1 LEQTGPARIFRYL
14 INKFS
19 QMAIQDEH
27 QVVENLLLSS
37 SDVLCVLDAKG
48 HLWRVGTA
56 GQRVLGYAPQELD
69 SLPFRTI
76 LHPTD
81 YPQVEAACQAARQ
94 QATPV
99 DFAGRCLT
107 KTGQEVAL
115 TWSAFRWPATE
126 LLLCVGRPV
135 GPRPVTLPA
144 EIPAGNAVLE
154 RISDAYI
161 EVDADWTITYFNGQ
175 AEQVLQVTR
184 QQCLGHNYWKVFPN
198 AVNSRFD
205 HYLHLAVDS
214 GQPVHF
220 EALSTRTGRWL
231 EMKALPSPQGLSIFF
246 SNITDRVTAAKH
258 LEQLALVAQGTD
270 NGVLISDAQGRTEWV
285 NEGFTKH
292 TGYVLADLLGRF
304 PGAVLDGPDTDPA
317 IQETIRTYFQQP
329 EPFSVP
335 ILTYTK
341 AGEKLWVL
349 LQVTPLYNPAGEL
362 TQFISI
368 QQNINA
374 QKAME
379 AQQARLTQDLY
390 EHNRDL
396 QQFTY
401 MLSHNLRAPLANAL
415 GLSQLLTRVG
425 KDSPVFDTSL
435 GHLRQSL
442 EQVDGVLHDLS
453 LVLSLRDQQHQ
464 QTPETVVLAE
474 VVEQAL
480 QHWAPALAACGGHVT
495 LDVAEGLLVRGTRAY
510 VYSLF
515 DNLLSNAL
523 KYRAPERPLHI
534 TIAGVAGAHGGASIS
549 FADNGSGFDQA
560 KAGAKL
566 FQLYQ
571 RFHGGHQGR
580 GLGLFL
586 VKTHV
591 EAMGGS
597 IEVNS
602 QVGVG
607 TCFLMQLNQ
616 R

>member
-1 LEQTGPARIFRYL
+1 MGIR
-14 INKFS
+14 
-19 QMAIQDEH
+19 DEF

-37 SDVLCVLDAKG
+37 SDVLCALDHHD
-48 HLWRVGTA
+48 HLWRVSVA
-56 GQRVLGYAPQELD
+56 GERVLGYAPAELHGV
-69 SLPFRTI
+69 PFRTI

-81 YPQVEAACQAARQ
+81 CAQAEAAYQAARQ

-99 DFAGRCLT
+99 CFEGRCLT

-135 GPRPVTLPA
+135 TPQSVPLPA
-144 EIPAGNAVLE
+144 EVPAGNALLE
-154 RISDAYI
+154 RIADAYI
-161 EVDADWTITYFNGQ
+161 EVDMDWTITYCNGR
-175 AEQVLQVTR
+175 AERVLQINR
-184 QQCLGHNYWKVFPN
+184 QQCIGRNYWQVFPN
-198 AVNSRFD
+198 AVKNPFN
-205 HYLHLAVDS
+205 HYLHLAVES

-220 EALSTRTGRWL
+220 EVLSTRTGRWL
-231 EMKALPSPQGLSIFF
+231 EVKAVPTAKGLAISFA
-246 SNITDRVTAAKH
+246 NITDRVTAAKH

-292 TGYVLADLLGRF
+292 TGYTLADLLGRF

-317 IQETIRTYFQQP
+317 IQETIRAYFLQP
-329 EPFSVP
+329 EPFSVT

-349 LQVTPLYNPAGEL
+349 LHVTPLYNPDGEL
-362 TQFISI
+362 TKFISI

-379 AQQARLTQDLY
+379 AQQAQLTQDLY

-415 GLSQLLTRVG
+415 GLTKLLTQVG
-425 KDSPVFDTSL
+425 KKSPVFDSSL
-435 GHLRQSL
+435 GHLHQSL
-442 EQVDGVLHDLS
+442 EQVDGVLHDLN

-464 QTPETVVLAE
+464 QTPETVALAE
-474 VVEQAL
+474 VCQQAL
-480 QHWAPALAACGGHVT
+480 QHWAPALTQCAGQVT

-510 VYSLF
+510 VYSIF

-534 TIAGVAGAHGGASIS
+534 TIACVASAHGGASIS
-549 FADNGSGFDQA
+549 FADNGSGFDQV
-560 KAGAKL
+560 KAGPKL

-591 EAMGGS
+591 EAMGGT

-607 TCFLMQLNQ
+607 TRFVIQLNQ

>member
-1 LEQTGPARIFRYL
+1 MGIH
-14 INKFS
+14 
-19 QMAIQDEH
+19 DEF

-37 SDVLCVLDAKG
+37 SDVLCALDHHN
-48 HLWRVGTA
+48 HLWRVGA
-56 GQRVLGYAPQELD
+56 VGLRVLGYAPDELNGA
-69 SLPFRTI
+69 PFETI

-81 YPQVEAACQAARQ
+81 CAQVEAAYQAARQ

-99 DFAGRCLT
+99 YFQGRCLT
-107 KTGQEVAL
+107 KTGQAVELA
-115 TWSAFRWPATE
+115 WSAFRWPATE
-126 LLLCVGRPV
+126 LLLCVGRVVEAQPV
-135 GPRPVTLPA
+135 ILSA
-144 EIPAGNAVLE
+144 ETPFSSALLE
-154 RISDAYI
+154 RIADAYM
-161 EVDADWTITYFNGQ
+161 EVDTDWTIRYFNSQ
-175 AEQVLQVTR
+175 AERMLQVDR
-184 QQCLGHNYWKVFPN
+184 QQCVGRNYWEAFPN
-198 AVNSRFD
+198 TANSRFD
-205 HYLHLAVDS
+205 HYLRLAVDS

-220 EALSTRTGRWL
+220 EALSTRTSRWL
-231 EMKALPSPQGLSIFF
+231 EVKALPTAHGLAIFLA
-246 SNITDRVTAAKH
+246 NITDRVTAAKH

-304 PGAVLDGPDTDPA
+304 PGSVLDGPDTDPA
-317 IQETIRTYFQQP
+317 IQETIRGYFLEP
-329 EPFSVP
+329 EPFSVT

-349 LQVTPLYNPAGEL
+349 LHVTPLYNPAGEL
-362 TQFISI
+362 TKFISI

-379 AQQARLTQDLY
+379 AQQAQLTQDLY

-415 GLSQLLTRVG
+415 GLTKLLTRVG
-425 KDSPVFDTSL
+425 KQSPAFEPSL
-435 GHLRQSL
+435 SHLNQSL
-442 EQVDGVLHDLS
+442 EQVDGVLHDLNI
-453 LVLSLRDQQHQ
+453 VLSVRDEQHRQ
-464 QTPETVVLAE
+464 APETVALAD
-474 VVEQAL
+474 VCEQAL
-480 QHWAPALAACGGHVT
+480 QHWAQALDKCAGHVT
-495 LDVAEGLLVRGTRAY
+495 LDMAEGLLVRGTRAY
-510 VYSLF
+510 VYSIF

-534 TIAGVAGAHGGASIS
+534 VITCAAGAHGGVNIS

-560 KAGAKL
+560 KAGSKL

-571 RFHGGHQGR
+571 RFHGGQQGR

-597 IEVNS
+597 IEVSS

-607 TCFLMQLNQ
+607 THFQIHLNQ

>member
-1 LEQTGPARIFRYL
+1 MSIH
-14 INKFS
+14 
-19 QMAIQDEH
+19 DER

-37 SDVLCVLDAKG
+37 SDVLCALDPND
-48 HLWRVGTA
+48 HLWQVGEA
-56 GQRVLGYAPQELD
+56 GQRLLGYAPAELHGT
-69 SLPFRTI
+69 PFRAI

-81 YPQVEAACQAARQ
+81 YAQVEAAYQAARQ

-99 DFAGRCLT
+99 CFAGRCLT

-115 TWSAFRWPATE
+115 AWSAFRWPATE

-135 GPRPVTLPA
+135 APRPVTLPA
-144 EIPAGNAVLE
+144 ATPAGNALLE
-154 RISDAYI
+154 RIADAYI
-161 EVDADWTITYFNGQ
+161 AVDTDWTITYFNGQ
-175 AEQVLQVTR
+175 AERVLQVNR
-184 QQCLGHNYWKVFPN
+184 QQCVGRNYWQVFPN
-198 AVNSRFD
+198 TVNSRFD

-231 EMKALPSPQGLSIFF
+231 EMRALPSPEGLSIFF

-292 TGYVLADLLGRF
+292 TGYTLADLLGRF
-304 PGAVLDGPDTDPA
+304 PGSVLDGPDTDPA
-317 IQETIRTYFQQP
+317 VQETIRAYFQQP

-349 LQVTPLYNPAGEL
+349 LHVTPLYNPAGEL

-425 KDSPVFDTSL
+425 KHSPIFDTSL

-442 EQVDGVLHDLS
+442 EQVDGVLHDLN
-453 LVLSLRDQQHQ
+453 LVLSLRDQQHRPA
-464 QTPETVVLAE
+464 PETVALAE
-474 VVEQAL
+474 VGQQAI
-480 QHWAPALAACGGHVT
+480 QHWALALTECGGHAT

-510 VYSLF
+510 VYSIF

-523 KYRAPERPLHI
+523 KYRAPERPLRI
-534 TIAGVAGAHGGASIS
+534 DIRCVEGAHGGASIQ

-560 KAGAKL
+560 KAGPKL

-571 RFHGGHQGR
+571 RFHRGQQGR

-591 EAMGGS
+591 EAMDGT
-597 IEVNS
+597 IEVSS

-607 TCFLMQLNQ
+607 TRFVIQLNQ
-616 R
+616 H

>member
-1 LEQTGPARIFRYL
+1 
-14 INKFS
+14 
-19 QMAIQDEH
+19 MASHAEF

-37 SDVLCVLDAKG
+37 SDVVCALDQHD
-48 HLWRVGTA
+48 HLWRISVA
-56 GQRVLGYAPQELD
+56 GQRVLGYAPQELTGV
-69 SLPFRTI
+69 PFRAI

-81 YPQVEAACQAARQ
+81 YASIEAAYQAARQ

-99 DFAGRCLT
+99 RFAGRCLT
-107 KTGQEVAL
+107 KTGQAVAF

-126 LLLCVGRPV
+126 LLLCVGRLVEPQ
-135 GPRPVTLPA
+135 PLLLPA
-144 EIPAGNAVLE
+144 EPSADNAWLE
-154 RISDAYI
+154 RL
-161 EVDADWTITYFNGQ
+161 ADGYLEIDRDWNITSLNGQ
-175 AEQVLQVTR
+175 AEQVLQVSR
-184 QQCLGHNYWKVFPN
+184 QQCVGRNYWQVFPH
-198 AVNSRFD
+198 AVNSPFD

-214 GQPVHF
+214 GRPVQF

-231 EMKALPSPQGLSIFF
+231 ELRALPAPHGLSIFI
-246 SNITDRVTAAKH
+246 SNITDRVTTAKH

-292 TGYVLADLLGRF
+292 TGYTLADLRGRF
-304 PGAVLDGPDTDPA
+304 PGAVLDGPGTDPLT
-317 IQETIRTYFQQP
+317 QQTIRAHFQQP
-329 EPFSVP
+329 TPFSVP

-341 AGEKLWVL
+341 AGEQLWVL
-349 LQVTPLYNPAGEL
+349 LHITPIYNQAGEL

-374 QKAME
+374 QKALE
-379 AQQARLTQDLY
+379 AQQARLTQDLF

-425 KDSPVFDTSL
+425 KDSAVFEASL

-464 QTPETVVLAE
+464 QQPETVVLAE
-474 VVEQAL
+474 VVGQAL
-480 QHWAPALAACGGHVT
+480 DHWAPALTACGGVVT
-495 LDVAEGLLVRGTRAY
+495 LDMAEGLLVRGTRAY

-523 KYRAPERPLHI
+523 KYRAPERPLHLDI
-534 TIAGVAGAHGGASIS
+534 VCEAGAQGGARIS

-571 RFHGGHQGR
+571 RFHGGQQGR

-591 EAMGGS
+591 EAMQGT
-597 IEVNS
+597 IEVSS

-607 TCFLMQLNQ
+607 TRFVIQLNQ
-616 R
+616 QPAPEPAGRGG

>member
-1 LEQTGPARIFRYL
+1 MGIRDEF
-14 INKFS
+14 
-19 QMAIQDEH
+19 QM
-27 QVVENLLLSS
+27 VENLLLSS
-37 SDVLCVLDAKG
+37 SDVLCALDQ
-48 HLWRVGTA
+48 HDRLWRIGMA
-56 GQRVLGYAPQELD
+56 GQRVLGYAPAELTGA
-69 SLPFRTI
+69 PFRTL

-81 YPQVEAACQAARQ
+81 YAQVEAAYQAARQ

-99 DFAGRCLT
+99 CFEGRCLT
-107 KTGQEVAL
+107 KTGQAVAL
-115 TWSAFRWPATE
+115 AWSVFRWPATE
-126 LLLCVGRPV
+126 LLLCMGRTV
-135 GPRPVTLPA
+135 ESQLVTRPT
-144 EIPAGNAVLE
+144 EIPAGNALLE
-154 RISDAYI
+154 RIADAYI
-161 EVDADWTITYFNGQ
+161 EVDTDWTITHFNDQ
-175 AEQVLQVTR
+175 AERVLQIDR
-184 QQCLGHNYWKVFPN
+184 QQCLGRNHWQVFPN
-198 AVNSRFD
+198 TVNSRFGY
-205 HYLHLAVDS
+205 YLHLAVDS

-220 EALSTRTGRWL
+220 EALSTRTNRWL
-231 EMKALPSPQGLSIFF
+231 EVKARPTAEGLAIFLA
-246 SNITDRVTAAKH
+246 NITDRVTAAKH

-317 IQETIRTYFQQP
+317 VQETIRAYFRQP

-349 LQVTPLYNPAGEL
+349 LHVTPIYNQAGEL

-374 QKAME
+374 QKVME
-379 AQQARLTQDLY
+379 AQQAQLTQDLY

-425 KDSPVFDTSL
+425 KHSPVFDASL
-435 GHLRQSL
+435 GYLRQSL
-442 EQVDGVLHDLS
+442 EQVDGVLHDLN

-474 VVEQAL
+474 VCEQAI
-480 QHWAPALAACGGHVT
+480 QHWTPALTACGGQVT

-523 KYRAPERPLHI
+523 KYRAPARPLHI
-534 TIAGVAGAHGGASIS
+534 TIASEAGAHGGATIQ
-549 FADNGSGFDQA
+549 FADNGSGFDQV

-591 EAMGGS
+591 EAMGGT
-597 IEVNS
+597 IEVSS

-607 TCFLMQLNQ
+607 TRFVIQLNQ

>member
-1 LEQTGPARIFRYL
+1 MGIH
-14 INKFS
+14 
-19 QMAIQDEH
+19 DEF
-27 QVVENLLLSS
+27 QVVENLLRSS
-37 SDVLCVLDAKG
+37 SDVLCALDHQD
-48 HLWRVGTA
+48 HLWQVSVA
-56 GQRVLGYAPQELD
+56 GQRVLGYAPEELHGV
-69 SLPFRTI
+69 PFHAI

-81 YPQVEAACQAARQ
+81 YAHIEAAYQAARQ

-99 DFAGRCLT
+99 GFEGRCLT
-107 KTGQEVAL
+107 KNGEEVTLA
-115 TWSAFRWPATE
+115 WSAFRWPATE
-126 LLLCVGRPV
+126 LLLCVGRVLEPQPGPV
-135 GPRPVTLPA
+135 PA
-144 EIPAGNAVLE
+144 KIPAGNALLE
-154 RISDAYI
+154 HIADAYM
-161 EVDADWTITYFNGQ
+161 EVDTDWTITYFSSQ
-175 AEQVLQVTR
+175 AERLLQLNR
-184 QQCLGHNYWKVFPN
+184 QQCIGRNYWETFPN

-205 HYLHLAVDS
+205 HYLNLAVES

-231 EMKALPSPQGLSIFF
+231 EVKALPTAAGLAIFLA
-246 SNITDRVTAAKH
+246 NITDRVTAAKH

-270 NGVLISDAQGRTEWV
+270 NGVLISDAQGRTQWV

-292 TGYVLADLLGRF
+292 TGYTLADLLGRF

-317 IQETIRTYFQQP
+317 IQETIRAYFRQP
-329 EPFSVP
+329 EPFSVT

-349 LQVTPLYNPAGEL
+349 LHVTPLYNPAGEL

-374 QKAME
+374 QKAIE
-379 AQQARLTQDLY
+379 AQQACLTQDLY

-415 GLSQLLTRVG
+415 GLTKLLTQVG
-425 KDSPVFDTSL
+425 KHSSVFDTSL

-442 EQVDGVLHDLS
+442 EQVDEVLHDLN
-453 LVLSLRDQQHQ
+453 LVLSLRDQQHRQ
-464 QTPETVVLAE
+464 APETVALTE
-474 VVEQAL
+474 VCQQAV
-480 QHWAPALAACGGHVT
+480 QHWAPAVAECAGRVT
-495 LDVAEGLLVRGTRAY
+495 VDVAEGLLVRGTRAY
-510 VYSLF
+510 VYSIF

-523 KYRAPERPLHI
+523 KYRAPERSLHVHI
-534 TIAGVAGAHGGASIS
+534 ECVTGAQGGASIS

-560 KAGAKL
+560 KAGTKL

-571 RFHGGHQGR
+571 RFHNGHQGR

-591 EAMGGS
+591 EAMGGT
-597 IEVNS
+597 IEVSS

-607 TCFLMQLNQ
+607 TRFLIQLTQ
-616 R
+616 G

>member
-1 LEQTGPARIFRYL
+1 MGIR
-14 INKFS
+14 
-19 QMAIQDEH
+19 DEF

-37 SDVLCVLDAKG
+37 SDVLCALDPRG
-48 HLWRVGTA
+48 HLWRVGAA
-56 GQRVLGYAPQELD
+56 GQRVLGYAPDELHGV
-69 SLPFRTI
+69 PFRAI

-81 YPQVEAACQAARQ
+81 CAQVEAACQAARH

-99 DFAGRCLT
+99 GFEGRCLT
-107 KTGQEVAL
+107 KGGRAVAL
-115 TWSAFRWPATE
+115 AWSAFWWPATE
-126 LLLCVGRPV
+126 LLLCVGRTAEAPLA
-135 GPRPVTLPA
+135 TLPA
-144 EIPAGNAVLE
+144 EAPVGNAALE
-154 RISDAYI
+154 HIADAYV
-161 EVDADWTITYFNGQ
+161 EVDTDWTITYVNGQ
-175 AEQVLQVTR
+175 AERVLQIDR
-184 QQCLGHNYWKVFPN
+184 QQCVGRNYWHVFPN

-205 HYLHLAVDS
+205 HYLHLAVES

-220 EALSTRTGRWL
+220 EALSTRTSRWL
-231 EMKALPSPQGLSIFF
+231 EVKALPTAEGISIFL

-292 TGYVLADLLGRF
+292 TGYTLADLLGRF

-329 EPFSVP
+329 EPFSVT

-349 LQVTPLYNPAGEL
+349 LHVTPIYNQAGEL

-415 GLSQLLTRVG
+415 GLTKLLTRVDKQG
-425 KDSPVFDTSL
+425 PVFDASL

-442 EQVDGVLHDLS
+442 QQVDGVLHDLN
-453 LVLSLRDQQHQ
+453 LVLSLRDQHHRQV
-464 QTPETVVLAE
+464 PEIVALAE
-474 VVEQAL
+474 VGQQAIQHWTQAL
-480 QHWAPALAACGGHVT
+480 AECGGHVT

-510 VYSLF
+510 VYSIF

-534 TIAGVAGAHGGASIS
+534 TIACMAGAHGGASIS
-549 FADNGSGFDQA
+549 FTDNGLGFDQA

-591 EAMGGS
+591 ETMGGT
-597 IEVNS
+597 IEVSS

-607 TCFLMQLNQ
+607 TRFVIHLNQ